1 MESFDKAK
9 TSAMFIL
16 KSLMTAFEMT
26 RNQAAALL
34 QDNQKYLFHICIK
47 GMKGNNYTRVKQWY

>member
-1 MESFDKAK
+1 
-9 TSAMFIL
+9 MFIL